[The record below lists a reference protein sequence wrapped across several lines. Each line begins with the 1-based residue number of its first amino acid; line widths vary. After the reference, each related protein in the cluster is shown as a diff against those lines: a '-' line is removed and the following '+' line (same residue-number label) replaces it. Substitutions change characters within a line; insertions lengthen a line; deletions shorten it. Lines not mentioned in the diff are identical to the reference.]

1 MYDIHYVIL
10 FIQLCRYQFY
20 LLVFLRNKQR
30 EQLFLSKEKES
41 FNTDTDNDKLSA
53 VI

>member
-20 LLVFLRNKQR
+20 LLVFLRNEQR